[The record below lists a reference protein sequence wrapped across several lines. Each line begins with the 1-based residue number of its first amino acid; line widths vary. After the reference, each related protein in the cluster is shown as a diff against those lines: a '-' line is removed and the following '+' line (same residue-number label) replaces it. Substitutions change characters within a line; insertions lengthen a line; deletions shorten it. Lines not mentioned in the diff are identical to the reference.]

1 MAKNQTQRTREHIA
15 RLRKKAHAFDA
26 LVLQLD
32 TVASVEPVVKS
43 ATIQELVSRAEK
55 AVQERAE

>member
-1 MAKNQTQRTREHIA
+1 MPKTNSQRVQAHIK
-15 RLRKKAHAFDA
+15 RLRKKSHAFDA
-26 LVLQLD
+26 LLTQLS
-32 TVASVEPVVKS
+32 TVASLDPVVKS